1 LKKVPDSKT
10 GRGQLPKVRDKKA
23 VFVRSNPLDRDI
35 RVPKLITAA
44 NRAGYTTRH
53 IYWDRERVP
62 EKQVEIENHEAIP
75 LKLKA
80 PWGLQILLLLPVWWG
95 FVFFR
100 LMAMRFDIVH
110 AINVDSIIPCLIAAR
125 LKGKPVVYEIL
136 DFYVWLMP
144 RGLSGIGLAIDKLCM
159 RMADCVVVVDEE
171 QGGGIGGI
179 PNKHIVTIY
188 DSPPDDL
195 AVRTESTGEA
205 KKQGFTLFYAG
216 QLYRDRRL
224 NLDKVIEAVRELDG
238 VRLIVAGYGD
248 MEDEFRE
255 MSARM
260 PEKLDFIG
268 KISYGEVIR
277 RGQVADLFFVLRDP
291 VLPFY
296 RYICGSTLFNA
307 MICGKPLL
315 VNQGTSTTKK
325 VTRENCG
332 LAVDSG
338 DAGAIKQAIIKL
350 RDDQE
355 LYREL
360 CKNARKAYDE
370 RYGWDIMA
378 PRLAGLYDE
387 LTQEVNRAG

>member
-1 LKKVPDSKT
+1 M
-10 GRGQLPKVRDKKA
+10 PKVRVKEA

-35 RVPKLITAA
+35 RVPKLIAA
-44 NRAGYTTRH
+44 VNGAGYKTRH
-53 IYWDRERVP
+53 IYWDRERLP

-75 LKLKA
+75 LKIKA
-80 PWGLQILLLLPVWWG
+80 PWGLQILLLLPIWWA
-95 FVFFR
+95 FVFFK

-110 AINVDSIIPCLIAAR
+110 AINIDSIVPCLIAAR

-144 RGLSGIGLAIDKLCM
+144 RGLSVIGLAIDKLFM
-159 RMADCVVVVDEE
+159 RMATCIVVVDEE
-171 QGGGIGGI
+171 QAGGIGGI

-195 AVRTESTGEA
+195 AVKSMDISKS
-205 KKQGFTLFYAG
+205 KKEVFTLFYAG
-216 QLYRDRRL
+216 QLYKHRRL
-224 NLDKVIEAVRELDG
+224 NLDKVIDAVKEIDG

-248 MEDEFRE
+248 MEEDFRN

-260 PEKLDFIG
+260 PDKLEFIG

-277 RGQVADLFFVLRDP
+277 RGLASDLFFVLRDP

-307 MICGKPLL
+307 MICGKPIL

-325 VTRENCG
+325 VIREKCG

-350 RDDQE
+350 RDNPE

-360 CKNARKAYDE
+360 CVNARKAYDE
-370 RYGWDIMA
+370 RYGWEIMA
-378 PRLAGLYDE
+378 KRLAGLFNE
-387 LTQEVNRAG
+387 LTQEENRAG